1 MQLGGSHHVNGE
13 LTIGENIGDLGG
25 LSIALQAYRIALGAP
40 ARRGPVI
47 DGLTGVQR
55 VLLGWAQVWQAK
67 GRDEEIIRRLA
78 MDPHS
83 PNEFRCNGVVR
94 NVDEFYD
101 GVRRAARRRAVPRAR
116 GARAHLVTG

>member
-1 MQLGGSHHVNGE
+1 M
-13 LTIGENIGDLGG
+13 
-25 LSIALQAYRIALGAP
+25 
-40 ARRGPVI
+40 I

-67 GRDEEIIRRLA
+67 GRDEEIVRRLA

-94 NVDEFYD
+94 NVDEFYEAFD
-101 GVRRAARRRAVPRAR
+101 VRPGDALYLPPA
-116 GARAHLVTG
+116 GAGAHLVTRRAQRSPAQAARALS